1 MSDEYLPEWKP
12 WKVKASEL
20 EKLRAKDRTA
30 IDTFYFRNLEM
41 FTARAA
47 NYYKSR
53 GCFKYLYTVDD
64 MLQEAYLHLYDFLN
78 FDSVQK
84 FSFSLKSVYYA
95 VAYGGRKNV
104 AFASQNEKRNGFF
117 ATTSLQRV
125 VRENGK
131 TLEEIIPGG
140 LSPYAVLMNECERR
154 RQDRLE
160 ADLEPILQRIL
171 PPWAFDKWQQ
181 GKNEKQ
187 IDSIIRKNAP
197 ELLQFL
203 REHGTPEQK
212 LRGDVVPIEIYKARP
227 GLEERKALQALYKW
241 QEEHYDELDSE
252 TRRKVQIRL
261 AGRRLRA
268 RRSEQKAR
276 ESV

>member
-1 MSDEYLPEWKP
+1 MNDNYLLGWKP
-12 WKVKASEL
+12 WLVTAEEL
-20 EKLRAKDRTA
+20 EKLQAKDRTA
-30 IDTFYFRNLEM
+30 IDSFYFRNLGL

-53 GCFKYLYTVDD
+53 GYFKYLYTVDD
-64 MLQEAYLHLYDFLN
+64 MLQEAYLHMYHSLN
-78 FDSVQK
+78 FDSVQN
-84 FSFSLKSVYYA
+84 FNFSLKSVYYA

-104 AFASQNEKRNGFF
+104 AFSSQSENRNGFF

-125 VRENGK
+125 VSANGE

-140 LSPYAVLMNECERR
+140 LSPYAVLMNERERR

-181 GKNEKQ
+181 GKNQKQ

-203 REHGTPEQK
+203 REHGTLERK
-212 LRGDVVPIEIYKARP
+212 LQGDVVPIVIKEPRP
-227 GLEERKALQALYKW
+227 GFEERQALQALHKW
-241 QEEHYDELDSE
+241 QEEHYDELDPE
-252 TRRKVQIRL
+252 TRRKVQKRL

>member
-1 MSDEYLPEWKP
+1 MSNEYLPEWKP
-12 WKVKASEL
+12 WKVTAEEL
-20 EKLRAKDRTA
+20 EKLRAKDRTV
-30 IDTFYFRNLEM
+30 IDTFYFRNLGL

-53 GCFKYLYTVDD
+53 GYFKYLYTVDD
-64 MLQEAYLHLYDFLN
+64 MLQEAYLHMYHFLN
-78 FDSVQK
+78 FDSVQN
-84 FSFSLKSVYYA
+84 FNFSLKSVYYA

-104 AFASQNEKRNGFF
+104 AFASQNENRNGFF
-117 ATTSLQRV
+117 ATTFLQRV
-125 VRENGK
+125 VSANGE

-140 LSPYAVLMNECERR
+140 LSPYAVLMNERERR

-181 GKNEKQ
+181 GKNRKQ

-203 REHGTPEQK
+203 REHGTPERK
-212 LRGDVVPIEIYKARP
+212 LRGDVVPIEIYTARP
-227 GLEERKALQALYKW
+227 GVEERQALQALHKW
-241 QEEHYDELDSE
+241 QEEHYDELDAE
-252 TRRKVQIRL
+252 TRRKVQKRI
-261 AGRRLRA
+261 AGRRFRA
-268 RRSEQKAR
+268 RQREQKAR
-276 ESV
+276 ANV